1 MTGIRRFFIVGLL
14 ACVAVALGACATGGG
29 AAPQSEHAA
38 VNPMPTPGPSVP
50 VTAVSERTDA
60 YTLGGGDEL
69 RVIVFGEEDLSGEF
83 VVDGDGFVALPLI
96 GEVEA
101 GGLTLREFERA
112 VAAALAEGYLRDPRV
127 SAEVL
132 NFRPFYI
139 IGEVS
144 EGGEYP
150 YTQGMTVLNAVAVA
164 GGYTYRADRNRVF
177 ITRTG
182 SPGEVEYR
190 ASQSVH
196 VLPGDIIR
204 IPERFF

>member
-1 MTGIRRFFIVGLL
+1 MRYSQVIIRLMLVAFAATFLT
-14 ACVAVALGACATGGG
+14 ACGGG
-29 AAPQSEHAA
+29 ASAPGSVVRTPAA
-38 VNPMPTPGPSVP
+38 VD
-50 VTAVSERTDA
+50 VSTQSQAATRQA

-69 RVIVFGEEDLSGEF
+69 RVIVFGEDDLSGEF

-96 GEVEA
+96 GEVQA
-101 GGLTLREFERA
+101 GGLTLREFEQE
-112 VAAALAEGYLRDPRV
+112 VATALAEGYLRDPRV

-144 EGGEYP
+144 NGGEYP
-150 YTQGMTVLNAVAVA
+150 FVQGMTVLNAVAVA

-177 ITRTG
+177 ITRVN
-182 SPGEVEYR
+182 SPGELEYQ
-190 ASQSVH
+190 ASQGVN

>member
-1 MTGIRRFFIVGLL
+1 MTYGQTILRLLLVTVAAVLL
-14 ACVAVALGACATGGG
+14 AACGGG
-29 AAPQSEHAA
+29 ASSSSGTIAPAA
-38 VNPMPTPGPSVP
+38 RAAATPAP
-50 VTAVSERTDA
+50 AVSRQA

-69 RVIVFGEEDLSGEF
+69 RVIVFGEQDLSGEF
-83 VVDGDGFVALPLI
+83 VVDGDGFVSLPLI
-96 GEVEA
+96 GEVSA
-101 GGLTLREFERA
+101 GGLTLREFEQQ
-112 VAAALAEGYLRDPRV
+112 VAEALASGYLRDPRV

-150 YTQGMTVLNAVAVA
+150 FVQGMTVLNAVAVA

-177 ITRTG
+177 ITRVN

-190 ASQSVH
+190 ASQGVN